1 MKILKFL
8 LPVIIATG
16 LLYWVFKDIDF
27 VSTLQSFKEAN
38 YLLVAVGLVVALLSH
53 ILRAFRWNLMLEP
66 MGYKASLKNTTV
78 AVLIGYLTNLVL
90 PRAGELARAASLQK
104 SENIPFEK
112 SFGAV
117 IAERVI
123 DVFFLGFLILLNLFL
138 EFDRIKDLLGE
149 MLGEKFANGN
159 RILLILIFLIVLG
172 VLALALFMKFKE
184 SLLKVNLISKI
195 WQVVLGL
202 WAGFSSVLKL
212 KNPWVFIAHS
222 LLIWSMY
229 YLSTYILC
237 KAAPIGAELS
247 GLAVLTILVMGA
259 IGMAAPTLGGIGSYH
274 FLVGKIVVLYGLS
287 AQEGI
292 NLATFLHSIQ
302 GILYVVVLGLG
313 AFLFNLYWLNRK
325 EA

>member
-222 LLIWSMY
+222 ILIWSMY

-237 KAAPIGAELS
+237 KAAPIGAELG